1 MPEPAYTLGLDY
13 GTNSVR
19 CLIVDTHQGKEIASA
34 VCVYPQGDQGILTD
48 SKNPDLARQHPS
60 DYLFGAEQ
68 SVRQALQQA
77 SATEP
82 TFSPEQ
88 VRGIGI
94 DATGSTP
101 LPVDHQGNPLTDLP
115 TFRDHP
121 GAMAWLWKDHTSSE
135 EAKELTKQAG
145 NFRPEYLNHCG
156 GVYSSEWFWAKLLR
170 CIRQYPEVI
179 EAAHSWIEISDWL
192 PAVLTGNQE
201 SPVRN
206 LCAAGHKALYHAK
219 WGGYPDESFL
229 NQLHPEMARIGQSLR
244 EIKTSAIDQPA
255 GMLCTDWADRLG
267 LSAGTPVATG
277 ALDAHL
283 GAVGSGIRPGAMVKI
298 MGTSTCDI
306 IVAPLSQELPFIPGL
321 CGIVPETVLP
331 KHHGLEAGQSA
342 VGDLFHWW
350 VDHVLEHSSD
360 SHESLTEA
368 AEKLQPGESGLLALD
383 WNNGNRCLLCDPL
396 LTGVLLGQTLQTQA
410 HEIYR
415 ALIEA
420 TAFGARM
427 ILERIERYGIVVD
440 TIIACGGLAS
450 NNPMLMQIYA
460 DITGRNIQ
468 VSKSSQTCAL
478 GSAIAASV
486 AAKIHPDIGTAQ
498 SKMCQQVQK
507 QYSPTST
514 AADVYDSLY
523 VLYVKL
529 HDHFGGNQEP
539 TSSLSDLMKSLQH
552 IKSKACHS

>member
-1 MPEPAYTLGLDY
+1 
-13 GTNSVR
+13 
-19 CLIVDTHQGKEIASA
+19 
-34 VCVYPQGDQGILTD
+34 
-48 SKNPDLARQHPS
+48 
-60 DYLFGAEQ
+60 
-68 SVRQALQQA
+68 
-77 SATEP
+77 
-82 TFSPEQ
+82 
-88 VRGIGI
+88 
-94 DATGSTP
+94 
-101 LPVDHQGNPLTDLP
+101 
-115 TFRDHP
+115 
-121 GAMAWLWKDHTSSE
+121 
-135 EAKELTKQAG
+135 
-145 NFRPEYLNHCG
+145 
-156 GVYSSEWFWAKLLR
+156 
-170 CIRQYPEVI
+170 
-179 EAAHSWIEISDWL
+179 
-192 PAVLTGNQE
+192 
-201 SPVRN
+201 
-206 LCAAGHKALYHAK
+206 
-219 WGGYPDESFL
+219 
-229 NQLHPEMARIGQSLR
+229 
-244 EIKTSAIDQPA
+244 
-255 GMLCTDWADRLG
+255 
-267 LSAGTPVATG
+267 
-277 ALDAHL
+277 
-283 GAVGSGIRPGAMVKI
+283 MVKI

-498 SKMCQQVQK
+498 SKMCQQAQK
-507 QYSPTST
+507 QYSPASM

>member
-1 MPEPAYTLGLDY
+1 MSETTYTLGLDY

-19 CLIVDTHQGKEIASA
+19 SLIVDTAQGKEIASA
-34 VCVYPQGDQGILTD
+34 VCGYLHGKQGIFTNE
-48 SKNPDLARQHPS
+48 KNPDLARQHPA
-60 DYLFGAEQ
+60 DYLFGAQQ
-68 SVRQALQQA
+68 SVKLALEQA
-77 SATEP
+77 SDTDPSFRAD
-82 TFSPEQ
+82 Q
-88 VRGIGI
+88 VKGIGI

-101 LPVDHQGNPLTDLP
+101 MPVDRQGNPITDLQA
-115 TFRDHP
+115 FQDHP

-135 EAKELTKQAG
+135 EAQEITTKAGELH
-145 NFRPEYLNHCG
+145 PEYLNHCG
-156 GVYSSEWFWAKLLR
+156 GIYSSEWFWAKLLHCVR
-170 CIRQYPEVI
+170 HYPEVI
-179 EAAHSWIEISDWL
+179 EATHSWIEISDWI
-192 PAVLTGNQE
+192 PAVLTNTLAQ
-201 SPVRN
+201 PVRN

-219 WGGYPDESFL
+219 WGGYPEEAFL
-229 NQLHPEMARIGQSLR
+229 QQLHPELARIGRSLR
-244 EIKTSAIDQPA
+244 NVRTHAIDQPA
-255 GMLCTDWADRLG
+255 GRLG
-267 LSAGTPVATG
+267 KEWAQKLGLTPGIPVATG

-321 CGIVPETVLP
+321 CGMVPETVLP
-331 KHHGLEAGQSA
+331 QHHGVEAGQSA

-350 VDHVLEHSSD
+350 VDRVLIHSGD
-360 SHESLTEA
+360 SHESLTKA
-368 AEKLQPGESGLLALD
+368 ASKLRAGESGLLALD

-427 ILERIERYGIVVD
+427 ILERIEHYGIAID

-460 DITGRNIQ
+460 DITGRHIH

-486 AAKIHPDIGTAQ
+486 VAGLHTDIRSAQ
-498 SKMCQQVQK
+498 SSMCPKVETK
-507 QYSPTST
+507 YSPDASASQT
-514 AADVYDSLY
+514 YDLLY
-523 VLYVKL
+523 ELYVKV
-529 HDHFGGNQEP
+529 HDNFGGHQKQP
-539 TSSLSDLMKSLQH
+539 ASLNELMKSLQRL
-552 IKSKACHS
+552 KSKTSLA

>member
-1 MPEPAYTLGLDY
+1 MSEPTYALGLDY

-19 CLIVDTHQGKEIASA
+19 CLIVNTDQGNEIASA
-34 VCVYPQGDQGILTD
+34 VFAYPQGDQGIFTD
-48 SKNPDLARQHPS
+48 SKNPDLARQHPA

-77 SATEP
+77 SEAEP
-82 TFSPEQ
+82 SFNAKQ
-88 VRGIGI
+88 VKGIGI

-101 LPVDHQGNPLTDLP
+101 MPVDHHGNPLTDLP
-115 TFRDHP
+115 SFKDHP

-135 EAKELTKQAG
+135 EAKEITTAACKL
-145 NFRPEYLNHCG
+145 RPEYLNHCG

-179 EAAHSWIEISDWL
+179 EATHAWIEISDWL
-192 PAVLTGNQE
+192 PAVLTGNLQN
-201 SPVRN
+201 PVRN
-206 LCAAGHKALYHAK
+206 LCAAGHKALYHMK
-219 WGGYPDESFL
+219 WGGYPDKEFL
-229 NQLHPEMARIGQSLR
+229 HHLHPEMARIGESLR
-244 EIKTSAIDQPA
+244 SIQSSAIDQAA
-255 GMLCTDWADRLG
+255 GMLSEDWAQKLG
-267 LSAGTPVATG
+267 LSAGIPVATG

-306 IVAPLSQELPFIPGL
+306 IVAPLAQELPFIPGL

-331 KHHGLEAGQSA
+331 QHHGLEAGQSA

-350 VDHVLEHSSD
+350 VDRVLGHSTD
-360 SHESLTEA
+360 SHESLTESA
-368 AEKLQPGESGLLALD
+368 NKLQPGESGLLALD
-383 WNNGNRCLLCDPL
+383 WNNGNRCLLCNPL
-396 LTGVLLGQTLQTQA
+396 LTGMIVGQSLQTKA

-427 ILERIERYGIVVD
+427 ILERIEQYGIQVD

-460 DITGRNIQ
+460 DITRRNIQ

-486 AAKIHPDIGTAQ
+486 AANIHPNIRTAQ
-498 SKMCQQVQK
+498 SKMCPK
-507 QYSPTST
+507 AETQYSPSIE
-514 AADVYDSLY
+514 AAKVYDSLY
-523 VLYVKL
+523 ALYVRM
-529 HDHFGGNQEP
+529 HDHFGGNQP
-539 TSSLSDLMKSLQH
+539 PHSSLNDLMEALQR
-552 IKSKACHS
+552 IKFEASH